1 MTVTIKEET
10 ILNQWSMI
18 VGGAA
23 DRGEDVL
30 RAIIIRLKDAK
41 LPEGCSCHKDTV
53 QSGGWMSKVKREFL
67 ICENE
72 SFKDYRVY
80 IGVRAYGTNLD
91 VCRFVTVEPGFMK
104 QLMAQQM
111 AGDAYALS
119 GPKNI
124 LIEQDLKA
132 WLTVVHHAVID
143 AVDDLFSDLKRDRSK
158 IRRESRG
165 ILEIW

>member
-18 VGGAA
+18 VEGTA

-30 RAIIIRLKDAK
+30 RAILAHLKDAR

-80 IGVRAYGTNLD
+80 IGVRAYGANLD

-104 QLMAQQM
+104 QLMSQQM

-119 GPKNI
+119 GPRNI
-124 LIEQDLKA
+124 LVEQDLKA